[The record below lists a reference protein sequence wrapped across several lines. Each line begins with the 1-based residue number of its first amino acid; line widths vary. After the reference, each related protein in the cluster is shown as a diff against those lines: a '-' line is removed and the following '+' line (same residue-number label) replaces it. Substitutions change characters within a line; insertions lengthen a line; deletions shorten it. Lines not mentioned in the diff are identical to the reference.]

1 MIYRYYK
8 PKRVILANLN
18 STFQSLSVNNVWPK
32 LIHEIDSS
40 PFVTTLPFKTCD
52 ESNLG
57 ISRFCNLD
65 DENLPEPKIWGQ
77 QESIL

>member
-1 MIYRYYK
+1 MYICNSPKTPHLTLVFYRK
-8 PKRVILANLN
+8 L
-18 STFQSLSVNNVWPK
+18 WPK